1 MQNLDALIAQQKKLM
16 GTDAAGAKAGKEIGM
31 SLAGEKNAT
40 LRAIAQGVAENLA
53 AGGAPVTMDMVMAFL
68 LQQGLV
74 KPDTAKQPPRNW
86 AGTVFKKGLWVCV
99 GSMPSTRLRN
109 KERHVRAWVLKR
121 FMGTRNANGTKM
133 GDSASNI
140 TEMFHQARKAGWK
153 LEDAEW
159 LVGDHRTSEEYVA
172 MAKSGTMMGSK
183 ATLVPETIGVML
195 RRFKQPSDQNW
206 PPDLVT

>member
-1 MQNLDALIAQQKKLM
+1 MNDLSALIAQQNKLM
-16 GTDAAGAKAGKEIGM
+16 GTDVAAAKAGKEIGM
-31 SLAGEKNAT
+31 SLAGEKHAT
-40 LRAIAQGVAENLA
+40 LRAIAQGVAENLGV
-53 AGGAPVTMDMVMAFL
+53 GGAPVTMDLVMAFL

-99 GSMPSTRLRN
+99 GSMPSTRIRN

-121 FMGTRNANGTKM
+121 HMGARNANGSKM
-133 GDSASNI
+133 GDSASNVV
-140 TEMFHQARKAGWK
+140 EMFHQARKAGW
-153 LEDAEW
+153 DPNQSEW
-159 LVGDHRTSEEYVA
+159 LVGDHRMSEEYVA

-195 RRFKQPSDQNW
+195 RRFKPLN
-206 PPDLVT
+206 LT